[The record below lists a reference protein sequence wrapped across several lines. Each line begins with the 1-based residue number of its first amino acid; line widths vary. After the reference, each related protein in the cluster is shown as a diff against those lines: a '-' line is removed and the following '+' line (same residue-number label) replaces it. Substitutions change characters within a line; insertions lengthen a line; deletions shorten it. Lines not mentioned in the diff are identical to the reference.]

1 MDFWRK
7 KGYFPYQ
14 RAYFTQG
21 SWEKSHEFRIKM
33 RLFSSSTK
41 PVFRHTLL
49 IYYATLIFLTKA
61 DLHSAQNAIF
71 AENNW

>member
-1 MDFWRK
+1 MVWGRK

-14 RAYFTQG
+14 RALFTQG
-21 SWEKSHEFRIKM
+21 SWEKSHEFWIKT
-33 RLFSSSTK
+33 RHFLSSTK